1 MLNFIIRFS
10 GREAFM
16 YRISICIPTYNFG
29 EFIGETLD
37 SITSQFGFDESV
49 EIIVFDG
56 GSTDNTQDVVLSR
69 EIQNLRY
76 HFAKERGGIDA
87 DMMASTKLASGDFL
101 WLLSSDDVMSP
112 GALWSIMREIE
123 SDSGAD
129 LFVGMHTNCDI
140 KMNFLNHH
148 PIFDEVIRVETILS
162 NKSSRLEMLRIA
174 INTESVF
181 SFMSTLVIRKQ
192 VWHSVDLD
200 PMFMGTCW
208 AHAARIFTIASEKE
222 FKVTYLDE
230 NIVYKRGENDSFLQ
244 NDLLSRI
251 GLSINGYHA
260 IGKYFFGEKSE
271 EYREIKRII
280 SNEITLP
287 FFVFAIMQ
295 SYRALGQSRFRM
307 AFRLAQ
313 LNFRFGSGKYL
324 IAIFFSLA
332 GQTKLSQK
340 ALQFLIK
347 LIMFVK
353 YRLSLGVKY
362 FKQSG

>member
-1 MLNFIIRFS
+1 MF
-10 GREAFM
+10 
-16 YRISICIPTYNFG
+16 RISICIPTYNFS

-37 SITSQFGFDESV
+37 SITSQFGFDESI

-56 GSTDNTQDVVLSR
+56 GSTDDTREVVLSR

-76 HFAKERGGIDA
+76 HFSEKRGGIDA
-87 DMMASTKLASGDFL
+87 DMLASTKLASGEFL

-112 GALWSIMREIE
+112 GALWKIRREIE
-123 SDSGAD
+123 TDSGSD

-140 KMNFLNHH
+140 KLSFLNYH
-148 PIFDEVIRVETILS
+148 PIFNEVIRVETVLS
-162 NKSSRLEMLRIA
+162 NKASRLEMLRKA
-174 INTESVF
+174 KNSESIF
-181 SFMSTLVIRKQ
+181 SFMSTLVIKNQ
-192 VWHSVDLD
+192 IWQSVDLD
-200 PMFMGTCW
+200 PKFMGTCW

-244 NDLLSRI
+244 NDLLGRI

-271 EYREIKRII
+271 EYREIRRII

-287 FFVFAIMQ
+287 FFVYAVLQ
-295 SYRALGQSRFRM
+295 SYRALGQSRYKM
-307 AFRLAQ
+307 ALRLAR
-313 LNFRFGSGKYL
+313 LNFKFGSRKYFM
-324 IAIFFSLA
+324 AIFFSLA

-340 ALQFLIK
+340 VLQFLIK
-347 LIMFVK
+347 LIMFIK
-353 YRLSLGVKY
+353 YKSSLAIKY
-362 FKQSG
+362 LKQSR